1 MAVFDVGLYNLYVRE
16 AIDRGTENPT
26 GIDDRWADYHFIEV
40 KADSEAQA
48 IEKARHR
55 YTQEKGWVIY
65 EVILRVDED

>member
-16 AIDRGTENPT
+16 AIDSGTENLT
-26 GIDDRWADYHFIEV
+26 GLDERWADYHFIEV

-48 IEKARHR
+48 IEKASHR

-65 EVILRVDED
+65 EVILRVDDN